1 MMKAILFIAMTLVL
15 ASAASALPFGT
26 KSADGATEKQEI
38 ASVRGAAK
46 EVLRSQTPE
55 ASAVVESFFE
65 SSSADSGSLQETLHA
80 MANAEGSE
88 CPRLCMCLSAHCSL
102 NLRNDSVKDFLQ
114 SSRRSLHRHPEIMY
128 ELPFTSNTIAGI
140 LE

>member
-1 MMKAILFIAMTLVL
+1 MPWQMQKAVSVL
-15 ASAASALPFGT
+15 DYACVFLHTAL
-26 KSADGATEKQEI
+26 
-38 ASVRGAAK
+38 
-46 EVLRSQTPE
+46 
-55 ASAVVESFFE
+55 
-65 SSSADSGSLQETLHA
+65 
-80 MANAEGSE
+80 
-88 CPRLCMCLSAHCSL
+88 L

>member
-38 ASVRGAAK
+38 ASVRGAVK
-46 EVLRSQTPE
+46 EVSRSQTPE

-88 CPRLCMCLSAHCSL
+88 CPRLCMCLSAHCST
-102 NLRNDSVKDFLQ
+102 Q
-114 SSRRSLHRHPEIMY
+114 SSKRFSERLPTEQSKELTPSPGDHVRTTLHKQHHCWH
-128 ELPFTSNTIAGI
+128 S
-140 LE
+140 